1 MTPSL
6 DALIVS
12 QPVDYGVAIHVRQ
25 LTEAAV
31 AAGHRVAVACPG
43 QDRGPLADWVRRAGA
58 EHHRLDMARRPSPR
72 DALDIL
78 ALRRLSKG
86 KDVVHLHSSKAA
98 ALGRVAALT
107 IGGPER
113 PAVVVTPHYWSW
125 MVGGPWAPLYRS
137 VERSLAHRCDTFV
150 ALSEVEAAEGRRV
163 LGRSIPVR
171 VIANG
176 VDLDRFSPEGPSAT
190 REPSDP
196 LVVCVGRLSHQKGQ
210 DIAIRALARLGDR
223 GVRLRLVGDESDA
236 GERRRLA
243 ELARGLGVGD
253 RVEWVGAVEDTAP
266 HYRAADVVVVPSR
279 WDGMSLALLEAIAT
293 GAAIVATLV
302 SGSDALGDA
311 GLRVAPDDPAALAD
325 ALEGLLR
332 DPARRRAFGAAA
344 SRRAAAFGLDAAMRR
359 NLEVWSE
366 VVREPGAV
374 VAAVPSSPG
383 EVT

>member
-1 MTPSL
+1 MSRPL

-31 AAGHRVAVACPG
+31 AAGHRVSVACPG
-43 QDRGPLADWVRRAGA
+43 PERGPLADWVRAAGA

-72 DALDIL
+72 DARDIL

-86 KDVVHLHSSKAA
+86 KDVLHLHSSKAA
-98 ALGRVAALT
+98 ALGRIAALT
-107 IGGPER
+107 IGRRDR

-125 MVGGPWAPLYRS
+125 MVGGPLTPLYRS
-137 VERSLAHRCDTFV
+137 VERALAHRCDTFV
-150 ALSEVEAAEGRRV
+150 ALSDVEAAEGRRV

-171 VIANG
+171 VNANG
-176 VDLDRFSPEGPSAT
+176 VDLDRFSPQGPSAA
-190 REPSDP
+190 REGADP

-210 DIAIRALARLGDR
+210 DVAIRALARLADR
-223 GVRLRLVGDESDA
+223 RVRLRLVGDESDA
-236 GERRRLA
+236 GERERLGA
-243 ELARGLGVGD
+243 LARGLDVGD
-253 RVEWVGAVEDTAP
+253 RVEWVGAVDDTAP

-279 WDGMSLALLEAIAT
+279 WDGMSLALLEAIAI
-293 GAAIVATLV
+293 GAPIVATLV

-311 GLRVAPDDPAALAD
+311 GLRVAPDDPAALAE
-325 ALEGLLR
+325 ARGGLR
-332 DPARRRAFGAAA
+332 RERARRGPWGAAARRRAA
-344 SRRAAAFGLDAAMRR
+344 SFGLDAAMRR
-359 NLEVWSE
+359 NLDVWSE

-374 VAAVPSSPG
+374 VAAVRSSRG